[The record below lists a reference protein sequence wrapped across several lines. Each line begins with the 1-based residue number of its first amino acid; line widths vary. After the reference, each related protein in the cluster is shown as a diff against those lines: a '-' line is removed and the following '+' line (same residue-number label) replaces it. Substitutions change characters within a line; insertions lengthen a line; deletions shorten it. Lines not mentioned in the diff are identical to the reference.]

1 MTKELETKV
10 NNEWL
15 IQRTGDPFAD
25 IGGYVIQYL
34 LENGVTKDKDISQL
48 IEWMTN
54 VYVKKWGGKLNA
66 FFLNSTITQPAFV
79 GERKTVETLGYFKK
93 MLDNELPYKKGYCRI
108 SGVNTKLFPAGRDNH
123 ILSGSG
129 TFINFNAAHEAGLFL
144 SKEMLIRIFF
154 LPFGILQLGDKIGL
168 IYSNNDTV
176 TKYFVEENCKKNFLN
191 LSQNTEGVLKSDFGN
206 PANALFAFV
215 DQCLKGISKVIDF
228 DEETG
233 ISKESINL
241 NLMHFT
247 NFGASPEIV
256 IYSVPAL
263 VFDFYARCHSK
274 SNREDWTKFVRSF
287 YRNSK
292 FKDAIFNEE
301 NQSWESKKE
310 TVGFDSY
317 KTWRNPIYEN
327 LLNNQPLF
335 RLFLKWSIKHRI
347 RFEIIEL
354 YQTLIRNM
362 DKKAISKIK
371 ELADFI
377 VVGREDDYIKKATTK
392 LNGQK
397 SPSELRR
404 YFLTLIHDNFN
415 QGKKDPLITLEEF
428 VEYLFP
434 EGSNWKEIRDL
445 LLIAIYQKM
454 HTENI
459 KIALELAETESDSIN
474 ETE

>member
-1 MTKELETKV
+1 MIKELELKV
-10 NNEWL
+10 NDEWL
-15 IQRTGDPFAD
+15 TQRTGDPFAD

-34 LENGVTKDKDISQL
+34 LENGVTKGKDISQL

-54 VYVKKWGGKLNA
+54 VYVNKWGGKLNA

-79 GERKTVETLGYFKK
+79 GTRKTTETLAYFRK
-93 MLDNELPYKKGYCRI
+93 LLNNELPYKKGHCRI
-108 SGVNTKLFPAGRDNH
+108 SGVETHLFPAGRDNH

-129 TFINFNAAHEAGLFL
+129 TFINFNAAHEGGLFL
-144 SKEMLIRIFF
+144 SKEMLIRTFF

-176 TKYFVEENCKKNFLN
+176 TKYFVEENCRKNLLN
-191 LSQNTEGVLKSDFGN
+191 LSQNTEGVLKSEFGN

-215 DQCLKGISKVIDF
+215 DQYLKGINKAIDF

-233 ISKESINL
+233 ISKESITL

-263 VFDFYARCHSK
+263 VFNFYARCQSRLNK
-274 SNREDWTKFVRSF
+274 DDWKRFTRSS
-287 YRNSK
+287 YRSSK
-292 FKDAIFNEE
+292 FKEAVFNETNQHWE
-301 NQSWESKKE
+301 NKKE
-310 TVGFDSY
+310 SVGFDSY
-317 KTWRNPIYEN
+317 KTWTNPIYGS
-327 LLNNQPLF
+327 LLNDKSLL
-335 RLFLKWSIKHRI
+335 RYFLKWSVKHRI

-354 YQTLIRNM
+354 YQNLIRNM

-377 VVGREDDYIKKATTK
+377 VVGRDADYIKKADKK

-404 YFLTLIHDNFN
+404 YLLTLLQENLN
-415 QGKKDPLITLEEF
+415 QGKKDPLITLDEF

-434 EGSNWKEIRDL
+434 EGSNWKEVRDL
-445 LLIAIYQKM
+445 LLIAIYQKI
-454 HTENI
+454 HEQNL
-459 KIALELAETESDSIN
+459 KIEVELVEVESDSLN